1 MKILKTLVLGGL
13 LVLVCCLIYDR
24 ITHPPEEWQTRERC
38 KACDAL
44 EDQKLQV
51 LEVSVEIEKDGK
63 MTFQEQ
69 KTKKSYA
76 LIPCDTNCEN
86 TLVKW
91 FEKIERLEDETPV
104 LYSIEG
110 KLNAEKQE
118 FSMLESV
125 LIN

>member
-1 MKILKTLVLGGL
+1 MKIFKTLIAGGL
-13 LVLVCCLIYDR
+13 LALLCGLIYDR
-24 ITHPPEEWQTRERC
+24 IVHPPEEWQTRERC

-44 EDQKLQV
+44 EDEKLQV
-51 LEVSVEIEKDGK
+51 LKGTVEIGKDGK
-63 MTFQEQ
+63 MVFQEQ

-76 LIPCDTNCEN
+76 LIPCDINCDN
-86 TLVKW
+86 TLVNW
-91 FEKIERLEDETPV
+91 FEKMEQLEDETPV